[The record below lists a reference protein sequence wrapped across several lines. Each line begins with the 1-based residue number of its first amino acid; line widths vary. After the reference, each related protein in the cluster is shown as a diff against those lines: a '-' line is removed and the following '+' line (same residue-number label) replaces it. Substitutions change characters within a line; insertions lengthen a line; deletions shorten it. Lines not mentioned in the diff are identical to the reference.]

1 MFDKLKQMNQLR
13 QMQQTIKQQRA
24 EAEKQGVRIVI
35 RGDFE
40 VESIMLNPELDI
52 KSQER
57 AVLQCMNE
65 AKQKIQTML
74 AKDFASKIF

>member
-1 MFDKLKQMNQLR
+1 MFDKLKQINQLR

-24 EAEKQGVRIVI
+24 EAENHGVRIVM

-40 VESIMLNPELDI
+40 VESVTLNPALDI

-57 AVLQCMNE
+57 AVLECMNE

-74 AKDFASKIF
+74 AKSLAGQIF